1 MIRLSRTRMVVGLA
15 VCVVLCAVAILV
27 APFVGKPWID
37 PWRALG
43 QDGVEAR
50 ILALR
55 LPRAVAAAIAGAGL
69 ATAGTTLQ
77 ALVRNPLADPYTLGI
92 AGGASLG
99 AVLTIQVG
107 LAVVAPLAA
116 FIGAAAAAAL
126 VYRFARVGRSLPP
139 ATLLLAGVTVSLMC
153 SAFIMV
159 IQAFADWTESY
170 KMARWFMGGLD
181 ATTFDKVLPSACAM
195 PLGLGLMFAVARDLN
210 ALSANEDT
218 AASVGVSVLRATSLA
233 YGGAAIAIA
242 AAVALAGPVGF
253 VGLLVPHVLRALL
266 GPDHRLLLPASAF
279 AGGAF
284 VVACDVLA
292 RTLVYPRALP
302 VGVITALMGGPFFLI
317 LLVRSR
323 RGTGVWG

>member
-1 MIRLSRTRMVVGLA
+1 MMRISRARMALGIGG
-15 VCVVLCAVAILV
+15 CVLLCALAIAL
-27 APFVGKPWID
+27 APFAGKPWID
-37 PWRALG
+37 PWRALAG
-43 QDGVEAR
+43 TGIDAK

-69 ATAGTTLQ
+69 ATAGVTLQ
-77 ALVRNPLADPYTLGI
+77 ALVRNPLADPFTLGI

-99 AVLTIQVG
+99 AMLSIQLG
-107 LAVVAPLAA
+107 LAIIAPVAA
-116 FIGAAAAAAL
+116 FVGAAGTAAV

-159 IQAFADWTESY
+159 IQAFANWTESY

-181 ATTFDKVLPSACAM
+181 YTTFDRILPSLLAM
-195 PLGLGLMFAVARDLN
+195 PIGLGMMMARDLN

-233 YGGAAIAIA
+233 YAGSAIAIA

-253 VGLLVPHVLRALL
+253 VGLLVPHLLRAVL

-292 RTLVYPRALP
+292 RTLFYPRLIP
-302 VGVITALMGGPFFLI
+302 VGAITALLGGPFFLV